1 MAENSKRGGGGQA
14 LMHQGSFMHSIPES
28 IYKWGNPG
36 TSFDGFVVYKID
48 IIDGI
53 WPLGNVTH
61 ADYNYM
67 QYHC

>member
-1 MAENSKRGGGGQA
+1 
-14 LMHQGSFMHSIPES
+14 MHQGSFMHSIPES